1 MVGWC
6 PPTLVHTTTRTTST
20 RSTTTTT
27 TTTATAT
34 ATGTTTATTTT
45 ATTRTTRT
53 TTTTIPRAEVTYP
66 RLGSLNIYSAI
77 FLFVTPPFSLTP
89 LVSRTNVP
97 RVPFFRSSR
106 RLALYQPVT
115 PTDPGG
121 LVRGGI
127 LTAGVARTPI
137 LSVPANRRVSS

>member
-27 TTTATAT
+27 TTATAT

-45 ATTRTTRT
+45 ATTRT

-77 FLFVTPPFSLTP
+77 FLFVTPPFSPTP